1 MVAAGKLKNSD
12 RENEMSKKTLIE
24 RKATPGKLLAEKG
37 RPYVLDATMRL
48 AAERARY
55 QPKLLS
61 MGGQITDFQIFYR
74 D

>member
-1 MVAAGKLKNSD
+1 
-12 RENEMSKKTLIE
+12 MSKKTLID
-24 RKATPGKLLAEKG
+24 RKVTPGKLLAEKG
-37 RPYVLDATMRL
+37 RPYVLDASMRQ
-48 AAERARY
+48 AAERAKY